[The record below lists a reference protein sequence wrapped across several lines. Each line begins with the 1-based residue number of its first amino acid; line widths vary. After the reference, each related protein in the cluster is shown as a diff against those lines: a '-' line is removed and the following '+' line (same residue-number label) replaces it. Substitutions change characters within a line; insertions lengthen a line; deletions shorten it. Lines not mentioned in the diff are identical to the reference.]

1 MGDASQKVPKWSE
14 LDAWHED
21 YDECREGRYSRFDG
35 PVDGDPAVCRLCGA
49 LVVYATS
56 HDAYHEEQGY

>member
-1 MGDASQKVPKWSE
+1 MEDASQKVPKWSE
-14 LDAWHED
+14 LDNWHMEW
-21 YDECREGRYSRFDG
+21 YGVEGRYSRFDG

-49 LVVYATS
+49 LVAYTES